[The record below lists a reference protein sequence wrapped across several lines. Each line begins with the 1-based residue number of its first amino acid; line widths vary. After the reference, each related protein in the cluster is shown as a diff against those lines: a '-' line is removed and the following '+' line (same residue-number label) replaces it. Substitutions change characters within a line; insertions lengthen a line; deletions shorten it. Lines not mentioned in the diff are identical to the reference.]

1 MNEHTDTLDKNMM
14 TLAELKHGLNN
25 NGDLVTK
32 LSTKVERMRENITG
46 EVANVR
52 DTLAMKI
59 DQIDKFYM
67 DEISKIETII
77 KNDKSDVKGE
87 INKSYDDLSSYL
99 STEIQQQKS
108 FVTRVLVEAQAHRE
122 NIQVKYDEKLGD
134 IKSVCSEYFTK
145 YEKHLRHHSS
155 EIKSLEDRME
165 IWVNKLIQP

>member
-32 LSTKVERMRENITG
+32 LSTKVDRMRENLSG

-52 DTLAMKI
+52 DTIAMKI

-99 STEIQQQKS
+99 STEIQQ
-108 FVTRVLVEAQAHRE
+108 
-122 NIQVKYDEKLGD
+122 
-134 IKSVCSEYFTK
+134 
-145 YEKHLRHHSS
+145 
-155 EIKSLEDRME
+155 
-165 IWVNKLIQP
+165 

>member
-32 LSTKVERMRENITG
+32 LSTKVERMRENLSG

-67 DEISKIETII
+67 DEISKIE
-77 KNDKSDVKGE
+77 
-87 INKSYDDLSSYL
+87 
-99 STEIQQQKS
+99 
-108 FVTRVLVEAQAHRE
+108 
-122 NIQVKYDEKLGD
+122 
-134 IKSVCSEYFTK
+134 
-145 YEKHLRHHSS
+145 
-155 EIKSLEDRME
+155 
-165 IWVNKLIQP
+165 

>member
-1 MNEHTDTLDKNMM
+1 MM